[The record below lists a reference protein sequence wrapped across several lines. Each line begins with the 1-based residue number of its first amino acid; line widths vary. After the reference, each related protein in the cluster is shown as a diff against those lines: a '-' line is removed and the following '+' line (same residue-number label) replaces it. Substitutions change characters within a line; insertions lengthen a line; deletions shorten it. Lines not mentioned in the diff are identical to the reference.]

1 MYNRKERKIMA
12 KMNEGFLNLKKS
24 YLFIEIGKRVR
35 EYIEAHPDNKVIR
48 MGIGDVTQ
56 PLAPVVVEAMK
67 KAADEM
73 GVKETFRGY
82 EDSGRG
88 YEFLREAVSGYYK
101 SFGVE
106 IDPEEILISDGAKT
120 DCGNIGDILSADND
134 VIVTDPA
141 YPVYVDSNVMSG
153 KKVHYVNSNE
163 ANGFAAMPDEN
174 IKGGLIYLCSPNNPT
189 GSVYTKEQLK
199 VWVDYA
205 IKNKA
210 IIVFDAAY
218 EAFISDETLPRSI
231 FCIEGA
237 RQCAVEICSL
247 SKTAGFTGTRCGYT
261 VVPKELMLE
270 TPDGGEI
277 SFMQLWCR
285 RQGSKFNGV
294 SYPVQRAA
302 EAVFSEEGLKQ
313 TKATIAL
320 YMKNAKIMAD
330 TFDELG
336 ITYTGGKNSP
346 YIWFKCPDN
355 MDSWTFFDKLLNEA
369 EVVGTPGEG
378 FGKNGDGWFRLTAFN
393 TLENTIEAME
403 RFKKLIN
410 K

>member
-1 MYNRKERKIMA
+1 MA

-88 YEFLREAVSGYYK
+88 YEFLREAVAGYYK

-106 IDPEEILISDGAKT
+106 IDAEEILISDGAKT

-237 RQCAVEICSL
+237 RKCAVEICSL

-320 YMKNAKIMAD
+320 YMQNAKVMAD

-355 MDSWTFFDKLLNEA
+355 MDSWSFFDKLLNEA

-403 RFKKLIN
+403 RFKKLVT

>member
-1 MYNRKERKIMA
+1 MA

-88 YEFLREAVSGYYK
+88 YDFLREAISGYYK

-106 IDPEEILISDGAKT
+106 IDAEEILISDGAKT

-237 RQCAVEICSL
+237 RKCAVEICSL

-320 YMKNAKIMAD
+320 YMQNAKIMAD

-355 MDSWTFFDKLLNEA
+355 MDSWSFFDKLLNEA

-393 TLENTIEAME
+393 TLENTIEAMA
-403 RFKKLIN
+403 RFKKLVT